1 MNKHLLNA
9 ETQIASEVASLA
21 TRFMKAKRNR
31 LALAHKLLGK
41 CRELA
46 QASELLH
53 GNEPAVVI
61 PGPLPHPLAE
71 QRSHTSPP
79 PAYHVSPISEAKCDN
94 RPTLGETLVDIA
106 ATQKSFGINK
116 P

>member
-41 CRELA
+41 ARELA

-53 GNEPAVVI
+53 QNESCGVV
-61 PGPLPHPLAE
+61 PSLPHPLAE
-71 QRSHTSPP
+71 QRSHTGS
-79 PAYHVSPISEAKCDN
+79 AMRVEE
-94 RPTLGETLVDIA
+94 LGKTFVDKA
-106 ATQKSFGINK
+106 GSQKSSE
-116 P
+116 